1 MANPQKAKGDAAERE
16 IAAILS
22 EATGLTVRRQLGA
35 GRTNAAGGDVG
46 DLAGIPHHV
55 IQVAARSDLASVLRI
70 KPVEAELQRANA
82 GAEFAAT
89 FMRLQRRRN
98 QPPAD
103 HWRVVLTLDQWLLY
117 LRAAR
122 FYAASVL
129 SQPDEWFP
137 PNTLTQPGDSEWPH
151 GQDYEL

>member
-1 MANPQKAKGDAAERE
+1 MANPQKAKGDSAERE

-22 EATGLTVRRQLGA
+22 EETGLTVRRQLGA

-46 DLAGIPHHV
+46 DLHGIPHHV
-55 IQVAARSDLASVLRI
+55 IQVASRADLASVLRI
-70 KPVEAELQRANA
+70 KPVEAEQQRRNANA
-82 GAEFAAT
+82 AFAAT
-89 FMRLQRRRN
+89 FMRLRRTKN

-122 FYAASVL
+122 FYGASVL
-129 SQPDEWFP
+129 ELP
-137 PNTLTQPGDSEWPH
+137 PMPLE
-151 GQDYEL
+151 E